1 VTKPIKAGLV
11 ILGMVLIGLFA
22 YVETRQVEVTVHQ
35 IGPPGDSS
43 EAITVIQVSDLH
55 IRNMGRRELAVVGH
69 LNALK
74 SDLLVLSGDVI
85 DDAINLPVLERFLAS
100 LEPGNKVAVLGNW
113 EHWSGVDLSDLRAL
127 YGRHGVRL
135 LVNEQ
140 VSYRVGKRR
149 LAVAGLDDH
158 TAGTPNSAVVKGL
171 ASHGEVSLVVQ
182 HSPSWFEATAA
193 LNQSHPA
200 SLCLSGHTH
209 GGQIAP
215 FGMAMWTPRG
225 SGHFIAGRYEL
236 RSCPLYIS
244 RGIGTSIAPL
254 RIGARPEIALFKL

>member
-1 VTKPIKAGLV
+1 VTQPMKAGLV
-11 ILGMVLIGLFA
+11 ILGIVLIGLFA
-22 YVETRQVEVTVHQ
+22 YVETTQVEVTAHQ
-35 IGPPGDSS
+35 IGPAVNSS
-43 EAITVIQVSDLH
+43 EAITIIQVSDLH
-55 IRNMGRRELAVVGH
+55 LRSLARRELAVIGH

-85 DDAINLPVLERFLAS
+85 DDATNLPVLERFLAS

-127 YGRHGVRL
+127 YARYGVRL

-140 VSYRVGKRR
+140 VSYRVGKRT
-149 LAVAGLDDH
+149 LAVAGLDDF
-158 TAGTPNSAVVKGL
+158 TAGTPDSAVVKGL
-171 ASHGEVSLVVQ
+171 AGDGEISLVVQ
-182 HSPSWFEATAA
+182 HSPGWFEATAA

-200 SLCLSGHTH
+200 SLCLAGHTH

-215 FGMAMWTPRG
+215 FGMVMWTPRG
-225 SGHFIAGRYEL
+225 SGRFNAGRYEL
-236 RSCPLYIS
+236 GSCPLYIS

-254 RIGARPEIALFKL
+254 RMGARPEIALFKL